1 MEADRFESLPR
12 ANQRALL
19 WYHCCVLLARI
30 VFVLCG
36 GIPLILRWRGAS
48 DTDLWRLTAYW
59 ALGLLAFAYI
69 MLELV
74 LEQLRRIASRVPDGP
89 ASGER

>member
-19 WYHCCVLLARI
+19 WYHCCVLLARALL
-30 VFVLCG
+30 VTTA
-36 GIPLILRWRGAS
+36 GIPLFARLFGIAQASVEKLRWGCWIAMLVAS
-48 DTDLWRLTAYW
+48 
-59 ALGLLAFAYI
+59 YI
-69 MLELV
+69 ILELV